1 MRRRSFI
8 AIMVFSRALR
18 LGPRQL
24 ANSRTHLKDPSMA
37 LQPLRASRTTYFI
50 ENHLRLT
57 SVLAKW
63 LSFYQPHS
71 GMVKGWLKKFRRR
84 LFRHL
89 HNGPLFFKY
98 HASWTVGSEGTTL
111 TSGSIRVQRHPSQV
125 SVRRGK
131 FYLLTVTSYRVKFP
145 PTYRDL
151 GGVSLDFNWPTG

>member
-8 AIMVFSRALR
+8 AIMVFSHALR

-50 ENHLRLT
+50 ENHFRLT

-63 LSFYQPHS
+63 LEF
-71 GMVKGWLKKFRRR
+71 LRR

-89 HNGPLFFKY
+89 HNGPLFFQY

-111 TSGSIRVQRHPSQV
+111 TSGSIRAQRHLSQV
-125 SVRRGK
+125 SVRQGK
-131 FYLLTVTSYRVKFP
+131 FYSIWRQRPGSGVVELVLTHWLTWCPQNP
-145 PTYRDL
+145 PFINFYL
-151 GGVSLDFNWPTG
+151 EKNGL